1 MEKYKFNKDKLEF
14 VEEKRGVKWWLKRLF
29 QYVLASI
36 VLAILYYIAFSLV
49 FSTDEERRIARENK
63 VMEQEYAKMQEK
75 FVLLDNAVTNLKY
88 KDREIYRSIFNAD
101 PLIVSLIGSDNS
113 LINNIDT
120 TRDDIIV
127 SKSKESLEFIEEQV
141 TLANSDIE
149 SINKECGFLGK
160 SVKHIPSIIP
170 IKDFSIGQ
178 AGASVGKK
186 INPFYKTVV
195 MHNGMDLLG
204 ATGTDVMATAE
215 GVVKETQRSK
225 RGSGN
230 SIVIDHQNGYVTT
243 YSHLGDILV
252 RKGQKV
258 KQGDVIGRIGLSG
271 MSFAPHLHYQISF
284 NEKIMDPVNYFFAEL
299 TPEQYKDLVAVASN
313 TGQSLD

>member
-14 VEEKRGVKWWLKRLF
+14 VEEKRGVKWWLKRVF
-29 QYVLASI
+29 QYVLASFA
-36 VLAILYYIAFSLV
+36 LAILYYIAFSLV
-49 FSTDEERRIARENK
+49 FSTDQERRFARENK

-75 FVLLDNAVTNLKY
+75 FELLDNAVNNLKY

-127 SKSKESLEFIEEQV
+127 SKSKESLEFVEEQIV
-141 TLANSDIE
+141 LANSDIK
-149 SINKECGFLGK
+149 SINKECEYLGK

-195 MHNGMDLLG
+195 MHNGMDFLG
-204 ATGTDVMATAE
+204 AAGTDVMSTAE
-215 GVVKETQRSK
+215 GVVKDTQRSK
-225 RGSGN
+225 KGSGN

-252 RKGQKV
+252 RKGQKI

-271 MSFAPHLHYQISF
+271 MSFAPHLHYEISF

>member
-1 MEKYKFNKDKLEF
+1 M
-14 VEEKRGVKWWLKRLF
+14 
-29 QYVLASI
+29 QYCQHHIS
-36 VLAILYYIAFSLV
+36 
-49 FSTDEERRIARENK
+49 
-63 VMEQEYAKMQEK
+63 
-75 FVLLDNAVTNLKY
+75 
-88 KDREIYRSIFNAD
+88 
-101 PLIVSLIGSDNS
+101 
-113 LINNIDT
+113 
-120 TRDDIIV
+120 
-127 SKSKESLEFIEEQV
+127 
-141 TLANSDIE
+141 
-149 SINKECGFLGK
+149 NKECEYLGK

-195 MHNGMDLLG
+195 MHNGMDFLG
-204 ATGTDVMATAE
+204 AAGTDVMATAE
-215 GVVKETQRSK
+215 GIVNETQRSK
-225 RGSGN
+225 KGSGN

-271 MSFAPHLHYQISF
+271 MSFAPHLHYEISF

>member
-29 QYVLASI
+29 QYVLASL

-75 FVLLDNAVTNLKY
+75 FELLDNAVTNLKY

-113 LINNIDT
+113 LIKNIDT
-120 TRDDIIV
+120 TRDDIII

-141 TLANSDIE
+141 ALANSDIE
-149 SINKECGFLGK
+149 SINKECGYLGK

-195 MHNGMDLLG
+195 THNGMDLLG

-215 GVVKETQRSK
+215 GIVKETQRSK